1 MMARRRVRM
10 YVASSPL
17 RLKMSTSSRGGPTC
31 SLATAALP
39 LAALLAPGA
48 TTVSL
53 AAPLS
58 SDGTS
63 AARDDAEL
71 AEAGTELR
79 IEFVVSAGLY
89 LEAPPTDVGH
99 GLGIVDVVPPR
110 RVGRKKPPRDF
121 TQELSDELEAIVAD
135 VAKAHD
141 TVDEMAHLRP
151 TDDAH
156 VPPYEAAKV
165 GIDRVMAWRVR
176 IGRLDNDEQLSYGS
190 SPRRSARRS
199 RSRRRRTS
207 SARRC
212 GRASSG

>member
-1 MMARRRVRM
+1 
-10 YVASSPL
+10 
-17 RLKMSTSSRGGPTC
+17 MSTSSRGGPTC

-39 LAALLAPGA
+39 LDALLVPGA

-63 AARDDAEL
+63 AARGDAEL

-79 IEFVVSAGLY
+79 VELVVSAGLY

-121 TQELSDELEAIVAD
+121 TQELSDELEAIVAA

-165 GIDRVMAWRVR
+165 GI
-176 IGRLDNDEQLSYGS
+176 GS
-190 SPRRSARRS
+190 IE
-199 RSRRRRTS
+199 
-207 SARRC
+207 
-212 GRASSG
+212 